1 MTSERWH
8 RITEIFHA
16 ARTRPIEEREAFLV
30 DACRADPSLRPE
42 VDVLLAGHAVA
53 GAFGDTPVF
62 SRSVRLEPG
71 ATFAQYRIE
80 QLIGCGGMGEVY
92 RARDTAL
99 GRHVAI
105 KVLSAVVLDDPLR
118 LERLE
123 REARVLAAL
132 THPNIGTIYGVEHV
146 DGIYG
151 LVLELV
157 DGPTLGDRIAGV
169 PIPLNE
175 TLHLAR
181 QIVDALEMAH
191 ERGIVHRD
199 IKPSNISLTR
209 DRVVKVLDFG
219 LAKALVGDAFNPGAT
234 DSPTAL
240 TVTHEGVLVG
250 TTAYMSPEQ
259 VCGQPVDRRTD
270 IWAFGCVLFE
280 MLTGQAAFERET
292 RSETIAAVLERDPPW
307 DRLPSTTPH
316 SLRQLLERCL
326 EKDPKRRL
334 RDIGDARFDL
344 EQAQA
349 RPTLTLN
356 QTTTRTRWLRSVA
369 LIAAIACAAG
379 TAIIALSYLRRMRGN
394 DEPITR
400 FSIMPEEGVPLSVP
414 SLSPD
419 GRRLAFV
426 AGHNGIPMVWL
437 RSFDTIDAQ
446 PLPGSED
453 ARFAFWSPDGRSLGL
468 VTAEGLA
475 AASENLSVK
484 IFDDV
489 TSGPVRTLGGA
500 PVDPGLG
507 AMWCPD
513 GRIVLG
519 SLTQGLMVFPAN
531 GGSQPTRLRGFD
543 LAHGEGGL
551 LYPSMLPD
559 GRHFLYLSEPS
570 STIWIA
576 SLDSNE
582 AMRLM
587 SADSQALYVSQGYLL
602 FVRRQTLFA
611 QHFDPD
617 RLKLSGE
624 PIAIADGVFTEQSY
638 GADFTA
644 SSNGVLAYRTG
655 TVHVPTRLTWV
666 DRAGRR
672 LGTIGPPGRYANIEI
687 SRDGGRVVMEALDVR
702 TYTKDIWTMD
712 TLRGVLTHVTF
723 DTGNETFPIWSPDGH
738 WIMFASD
745 RDHGGWQLYRRRAD
759 GAGDDER
766 VAMTAESMVPQSWAP
781 DGQSV
786 VYLQRPVSLGV
797 LQLNPRSMGLID
809 RAHFEGSGR
818 LDGYGQIS
826 PDGHWLLYDSN
837 ESGQWDVYVR
847 QFPVSGGSQ
856 WKITEH
862 GAISPRWSHDG
873 REIFY
878 YASVAASRGERPTR
892 TDGQIVA
899 VNFSPGPIPN
909 IGTAKPLFKAN
920 LLGGPVPAILWRME
934 YAVSKDGRF
943 LLNEPLEDP
952 YTRAPIVVV
961 TNWMTALKK

>member
-1 MTSERWH
+1 MTPERWR

-16 ARTRPIEEREAFLV
+16 ARLRAGEEREAFLV
-30 DACRADPSLRPE
+30 EACRTDSSLRQE
-42 VDVLLAGHAVA
+42 IDVLLTGHDLA

-62 SRSVRLEPG
+62 PRSVRLEPG
-71 ATFAQYRIE
+71 AAFGQYRIE
-80 QLIGCGGMGEVY
+80 QLIGRGGMGEVY
-92 RARDTAL
+92 RARDTSL

-105 KVLSAVVLDDPLR
+105 KVLPAAVLADPLL

-146 DGIYG
+146 GDIYG

-157 DGPTLGDRIAGV
+157 DGPTLDDRIASGS
-169 PIPLNE
+169 IPLNE
-175 TLHLAR
+175 ALHLAR
-181 QIVDALEMAH
+181 QIADALETAH
-191 ERGIVHRD
+191 DRGIVHRD

-209 DRVVKVLDFG
+209 EGVVKVLDFG
-219 LAKALVGDAFNPGAT
+219 LAKAVVGDAFNPAAT
-234 DSPTAL
+234 DSPTAMTL
-240 TVTHEGVLVG
+240 TYEGVLVG

-259 VCGQPVDRRTD
+259 ACGQPVDRRTD

-280 MLTGQAAFERET
+280 MLTGEAAFGRAT
-292 RSETIAAVLERDPPW
+292 RSETIAALLEREPRW
-307 DRLPSTTPH
+307 DRLPASTPQ
-316 SLRQLLERCL
+316 SLRQLLQRCL

-344 EQAQA
+344 EQALA
-349 RPTLTLN
+349 GPTRAVN
-356 QTTTRTRWLRSVA
+356 KTTQLSGWRRLAA

-379 TAIIALSYLRRMRGN
+379 IATIALSYLRRMPVN
-394 DEPITR
+394 DDQVTR

-419 GRRLAFV
+419 GRRLAYV

-437 RSFDTIDAQ
+437 RSFDAVDAQ

-468 VTAEGLA
+468 ITAEGLA

-489 TSGPVRTLGGA
+489 ATGRVRTLGGA

-519 SLTQGLMVFPAN
+519 SLTQGLMVFTAN
-531 GGSQPTRLRGFD
+531 AGSAPTRLRSFD

-551 LYPSMLPD
+551 LYPTMLPD

-570 STIWIA
+570 STIWVA
-576 SLDSNE
+576 SLDSKE
-582 AMRLM
+582 ATRLL
-587 SADSQALYVSQGYLL
+587 SADSQALYVPQGYLL

-611 QHFDPD
+611 QRFDPD
-617 RLKLSGE
+617 RLTLSGE
-624 PIAIADGVFTEQSY
+624 PMAIADGVFTEQSY

-644 SSNGVLAYRTG
+644 SLNGVLVYRTG

-687 SRDGGRVVMEALDVR
+687 SHDGGRAVMEALDIR

-712 TLRGVLTHVTF
+712 TTRGVLTHVTF
-723 DTGNETFPIWSPDGH
+723 DIGNETFPIWSPDDR

-745 RDHGGWQLYRRRAD
+745 RDGGWQLYRRRAD

-766 VAMTAESMVPQSWAP
+766 VATTAEALVPQSWVP
-781 DGQSV
+781 DGKSI

-797 LQLNPRSMGLID
+797 LQLNARTMGLID
-809 RAHFEGSGR
+809 RGHFEGSGR
-818 LDGYGQIS
+818 LDGYGQVS
-826 PDGHWLLYDSN
+826 PDGQWLLYDSN
-837 ESGQWDVYVR
+837 ESGEWDVYVR
-847 QFPVSGGSQ
+847 RFPVSEGGQ
-856 WKITEH
+856 WKISEH
-862 GAISPRWSHDG
+862 GAISPRWNHDG
-873 REIFY
+873 SEIFY
-878 YASVAASRGERPTR
+878 YSSVAASRGERPNR

-899 VNFSPGPIPN
+899 VSFSPAAIPT
-909 IGTAKPLFKAN
+909 IGTAKSLFKAN

-934 YAVSKDGRF
+934 YAVSNDGRF

-952 YTRAPIVVV
+952 YARAPMVVV
-961 TNWMTALKK
+961 KNWMSALKK

>member
-1 MTSERWH
+1 MTSDRWH

-16 ARTRPIEEREAFLV
+16 ARIRRIEEREAFLV
-30 DACRADPSLRPE
+30 EACRDDPSLRPE
-42 VDVLLAGHAVA
+42 VDALLAGHEVA
-53 GAFGDTPVF
+53 GSFGDTPVF
-62 SRSVRLEPG
+62 VQPVRLEPG
-71 ATFAQYRIE
+71 APFGQYWIE
-80 QLIGCGGMGEVY
+80 QLIGRGGMGEVY
-92 RARDTAL
+92 RARDTTL
-99 GRHVAI
+99 GRQVAV
-105 KVLSAVVLDDPLR
+105 KVLPPTVLADPLC

-146 DGIYG
+146 NGVYG

-157 DGPTLGDRIAGV
+157 DGPTLADRIVGG
-169 PIPLNE
+169 PLSLNE
-175 TLHLAR
+175 SLRLAR
-181 QIVDALEMAH
+181 QIVDALETAH

-199 IKPSNISLTR
+199 IKPSNIALTR
-209 DRVVKVLDFG
+209 DGVLKVLDFG
-219 LAKALVGDAFNPGAT
+219 LAKAVVGDTLKQAAT
-234 DSPTAL
+234 DSPTAM
-240 TVTHEGVLVG
+240 TVTYEGTLIG

-259 VCGQPVDRRTD
+259 ACGEPLDRRTD

-280 MLTGQAAFERET
+280 MLTGEAAFERET
-292 RSETIAAVLERDPPW
+292 RSETIAALLERDPPW
-307 DRLPSTTPH
+307 ERLPASTPGC
-316 SLRQLLERCL
+316 LRQLLQRCL

-344 EQAQA
+344 EQAASGPMRTVNVTIGRNTRVRLAALTAAVACVVAAAVIAFVYA
-349 RPTLTLN
+349 RRGP
-356 QTTTRTRWLRSVA
+356 
-369 LIAAIACAAG
+369 
-379 TAIIALSYLRRMRGN
+379 GN
-394 DEPITR
+394 DDPTTR
-400 FSIMPEEGVPLSVP
+400 FSVMPEEGVALSVP
-414 SLSPD
+414 ALSPD
-419 GRRLAFV
+419 GRRLAYV
-426 AGHNGIPMVWL
+426 AAHNGVPMVWL
-437 RSFDTIDAQ
+437 RSFDTVDAQ

-453 ARFAFWSPDGRSLGL
+453 ARFPFWSPDGRSLGL
-468 VTAEGLA
+468 VTAEDLS
-475 AASENLSVK
+475 ASLNLTVK

-489 TSGPVRTLGGA
+489 GSGRVRTLGGA

-519 SLTQGLMVFPAN
+519 SLTQGLMAFTTNA
-531 GGSQPTRLRGFD
+531 GSAPRRLRGFD

-551 LYPSMLPD
+551 LYPTMLPD

-570 STIWIA
+570 STIWVA
-576 SLDSNE
+576 SLDSSE
-582 AMRLM
+582 ATRLLT
-587 SADSQALYVSQGYLL
+587 ADSQALYVPQGYLL

-611 QHFDPD
+611 QRFDPD

-687 SRDGGRVVMEALDVR
+687 SSDGGRVVMEALDVR
-702 TYTKDIWTMD
+702 TYTKDLWTMD
-712 TLRGVLTHVTF
+712 TTRGVLTHVTF
-723 DTGNETFPIWSPDGH
+723 DSGNETFPIWSPDSR

-745 RDHGGWQLYRRRAD
+745 RNGGWQLYRRRAD
-759 GAGDDER
+759 GDGDDER
-766 VAMTAESMVPQSWAP
+766 VATTAEAMVPQSWAP
-781 DGQSV
+781 NGQSV

-797 LQLNPRSMGLID
+797 LQLNTGTLGLID

-847 QFPVSGGSQ
+847 KFPSSDGSQ
-856 WKITEH
+856 WKISEH

-878 YASVAASRGERPTR
+878 YSSVAASRGERPNR

-899 VNFSPGPIPN
+899 VGFSPGPTPT
-909 IGTAKPLFKAN
+909 IGSAKALFKAS

-934 YAVSKDGRF
+934 YAVSNDGRF

-952 YTRAPIVVV
+952 YARAPIVVV